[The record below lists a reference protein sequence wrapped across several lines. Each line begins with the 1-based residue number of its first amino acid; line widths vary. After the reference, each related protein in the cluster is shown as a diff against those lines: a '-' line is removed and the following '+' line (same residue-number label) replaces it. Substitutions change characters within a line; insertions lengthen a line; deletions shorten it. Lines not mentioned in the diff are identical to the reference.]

1 MYSYYQPRISVEQE
15 EADIKAIIDEEYE
28 CKEQEECDYYKQ
40 MEEDY
45 YIQME
50 EV

>member
-1 MYSYYQPRISVEQE
+1 MYTYFQPKISVAQE
-15 EADIKAIIDEEYE
+15 EVDIKAIIDEEYE
-28 CKEQEECDYYKQ
+28 CKEQEEHDYYKQ

-50 EV
+50 ED